1 MLDYRSVDLQ
11 VDLQKCGGGMF
22 QWLQAQ
28 TKKKKGRRMKV
39 QGDDEFQS
47 WEEL

>member
-1 MLDYRSVDLQ
+1 
-11 VDLQKCGGGMF
+11 MF

-28 TKKKKGRRMKV
+28 NEEKKRRRMKV
-39 QGDDEFQS
+39 QGDDEFQI